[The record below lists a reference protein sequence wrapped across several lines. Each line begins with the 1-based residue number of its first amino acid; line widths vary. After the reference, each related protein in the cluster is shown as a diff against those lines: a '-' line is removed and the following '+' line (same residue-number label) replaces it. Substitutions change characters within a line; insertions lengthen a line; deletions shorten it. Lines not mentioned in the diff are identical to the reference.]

1 MVLLAAA
8 GGPACSSADSPTG
21 ESGPPTGGSSGGARD
36 SGAASGFESGFD
48 AGVGDTGEPVS
59 SSMDAGSPGGDDS
72 ETSDAGPTPTGD
84 DAGSTPTG
92 DDAGAEPESGSDAG
106 DSTAMTCPML
116 TAGWMPYQP
125 TAIVQFEDGTY
136 TTGPAGTDMHSP
148 YCTYTNS
155 GGIELFKML
164 KDPAGRIQRCE
175 ERVQNEYTS
184 GSNQFEGDVRVT
196 AGNATCVHQV
206 FLFLMLDAFPG
217 NGGELHDRTGP
228 VLSSGVFGKWVHVNT
243 IHHVASGGA
252 DIYLDCVKKVTV
264 KANPPTGT
272 GWYNKYGVYAVNHAP
287 PVDPM
292 AQSEWK
298 NVKFYRQ

>member
-1 MVLLAAA
+1 VA
-8 GGPACSSADSPTG
+8 
-21 ESGPPTGGSSGGARD
+21 
-36 SGAASGFESGFD
+36 
-48 AGVGDTGEPVS
+48 DTGERGGS
-59 SSMDAGSPGGDDS
+59 GIEAASPGGDDS
-72 ETSDAGPTPTGD
+72 GTNDAEPAPTGD
-84 DAGSTPTG
+84 DAAPLPTG
-92 DDAGAEPESGSDAG
+92 DDAAAEPESGSDAG

-116 TAGWMPYQP
+116 TAGWTAYPQP
-125 TAIVQFEDGTY
+125 MTIIQFEDGTY
-136 TTGPAGTDMHSP
+136 TTGPAGTDMHST

-175 ERVQNEYTS
+175 ARVQNEYTS

-228 VLSSGVFGKWVHVNT
+228 VLASGVFGKWVHVNT

-264 KANPPTGT
+264 HANPPTGT

-298 NVKFYRQ
+298 NIKFYRQ